1 MHAIVKAANEVSKA
15 IGGKKVL
22 KSRVWD
28 IASYVHFLGKGIL
41 GAQSK
46 IMESVQKS
54 KEKGNLKSAQAK
66 QFAATFLI
74 KNGLGSFIGGRLNF
88 LYLALTSTPLGF
100 LSSLSMRRN
109 AKEFLHDHP
118 TAKDIEKA
126 SADEFAKYREYMQ
139 LSKALMARAII
150 GTAFMAAYV
159 LAQASDDDDEI
170 GWWDEMINNLGETKS
185 GRNFIAKHFPL
196 FLSMMALVDSQS
208 SDKKLQTTSQ
218 KILDVIKRQAS
229 ISPATE
235 RFVEQLER
243 DKTGDKFLDN
253 AASYVGGLYSGNI
266 NQAEQIAGQIDVFQS
281 AFDKSKINKVLD
293 NEEIVKEQYSNMEGI
308 IDKFFGTGIYATMKR
323 FYEDGKINRFKE

>member
-1 MHAIVKAANEVSKA
+1 
-15 IGGKKVL
+15 
-22 KSRVWD
+22 
-28 IASYVHFLGKGIL
+28 
-41 GAQSK
+41 
-46 IMESVQKS
+46 
-54 KEKGNLKSAQAK
+54 
-66 QFAATFLI
+66 
-74 KNGLGSFIGGRLNF
+74 
-88 LYLALTSTPLGF
+88 
-100 LSSLSMRRN
+100 
-109 AKEFLHDHP
+109 
-118 TAKDIEKA
+118 
-126 SADEFAKYREYMQ
+126 
-139 LSKALMARAII
+139 
-150 GTAFMAAYV
+150 
-159 LAQASDDDDEI
+159 
-170 GWWDEMINNLGETKS
+170 MINNLGETKS